1 MIHDLDG
8 SGPLSD
14 LRNERKI
21 AKWTIVREDGIK
33 IWSFKFGQDDGALP
47 GRTKMTSGE
56 GLFTIFV
63 RMGARIGRDDLTKD
77 AGVGSRMQDLLG
89 AEETRETISSS
100 DNSLNWWKVF
110 FEFDV

>member
-33 IWSFKFGQDDGALP
+33 IWSFKFGQDDGA
-47 GRTKMTSGE
+47 
-56 GLFTIFV
+56 
-63 RMGARIGRDDLTKD
+63 
-77 AGVGSRMQDLLG
+77 SREKENDQWRGNHL
-89 AEETRETISSS
+89 RFS
-100 DNSLNWWKVF
+100 
-110 FEFDV
+110 